1 MKNQI
6 GKINNEDVEGYIK
19 LVNFTKKFLIK
30 VLQNFLMYHLINHL

>member
-6 GKINNEDVEGYIK
+6 EKINSKDVEGYTK

-30 VLQNFLMYHLINHL
+30 VLLNYLMCHLINHL